1 MKRATQYTTGA
12 TLEVVGFD
20 SAITPAFRQRLL
32 SLGLLPGSRFTI
44 IRTAPL
50 GDPIEIETRSTR
62 LALRRKDLSL
72 LGARP
77 LSTDTLASPSTR
89 ISA

>member
-1 MKRATQYTTGA
+1 MKRAAQYSTGT
-12 TLEVVGFD
+12 TLEVIGFD
-20 SAITPAFRQRLL
+20 AAISPAFRQRLL

-62 LALRRKDLSL
+62 LALRRKDLAL
-72 LGARP
+72 LGVRT
-77 LSTDTLASPSTR
+77 LSTDMVSLSSTR
-89 ISA
+89 MSA